1 MKKLN
6 LFKVLGF
13 EISLDFSWFFI
24 LALVVW
30 TLGAGY
36 FPSVYPQLATATH
49 WIMGVVAALLL
60 FISVLVH
67 ELSHSVVAR
76 SRGLDISGIRLFI
89 FGGVSEMTQEP
100 ESAGDEFKIAV
111 VGPLTSLILAGLFY
125 VITLL
130 PIQQWSLPTFAILRY
145 LALLNLA
152 LGIFNLVPGFP
163 LDGGRVLR
171 AIIWGRTR
179 DLRKATNAATTVGKG
194 FAFLLIAFGA
204 ITAFSGSLL
213 GGIWYIF
220 IGMFLNMAA
229 ESGKQQTIMRQAL
242 TGVKVK
248 DLMSEDVVHV
258 DPGLSCQALVDD
270 YILKYRFDMFPVM
283 RNDGVLVGLVSLD
296 DVKKLPRDE
305 WSSSPVQQVME
316 PVREDLILHPEEEAV
331 DCLSRMVTSHE
342 QGRMPVVDDQND
354 LVGVVTRRD
363 IMNLLRIKTDLG
375 A

>member
-36 FPSVYPQLATATH
+36 FPSVYPQLATTTH

-111 VGPLTSLILAGLFY
+111 VGPLTSLILAGVFY
-125 VITLL
+125 AISLL

-258 DPGLSCQALVDD
+258 NPGLSCQALVDD

-305 WSSSPVQQVME
+305 WSNSPVQQVME
-316 PVREDLILHPEEEAV
+316 AVREELILHPEEEAV

>member
-89 FGGVSEMTQEP
+89 FGRVSEMTQEP

>member
-1 MKKLN
+1 MRKYN

-13 EISLDFSWFFI
+13 EISLDISWFFI
-24 LALVVW
+24 LALIVW

-36 FPSVYPQLATATH
+36 FPSIYPSLSPATH
-49 WIMGVVAALLL
+49 WIMGGVAAILL

-76 SRGLDISGIRLFI
+76 SRGLQISGIRLFI
-89 FGGVSEMTQEP
+89 FGGVSEMTEEP

-111 VGPLTSLILAGLFY
+111 VGPLTSLVLAIIFFALSF
-125 VITLL
+125 L
-130 PIQQWSLPTFAILRY
+130 PIRGWSLPTFAILRY
-145 LALLNLA
+145 LALLNFALA
-152 LGIFNLVPGFP
+152 IFNLIPGFP

-171 AIIWGRTR
+171 AILWGRSHN
-179 DLRKATNAATTVGKG
+179 LQKATNTATTVGKG
-194 FAFLLIAFGA
+194 FAFILIAFGA
-204 ITAFSGSLL
+204 ITALSGSLI

-242 TGVKVK
+242 IGVKVR
-248 DLMSEDVVHV
+248 DLMSQDVVHV
-258 DPGLSCQALVDD
+258 DPGLSCHELVDD

-305 WSSSPVQQVME
+305 WATSPVQQVME
-316 PVREDLILHPEEEAV
+316 PVREELILHPDEEAV

-342 QGRMPVVDDQND
+342 QGRMPVVDDKND